1 MTGLS
6 GEAFQPPS
14 EATLIRLARQARGLS
29 PEAAAQLVPIRLG
42 GSRWREIEKGF
53 KGTERKEVR
62 APALTLAHMAHV
74 VGVAPE
80 RLDSAGRTDA
90 ADILREILRQEPS
103 APIAPAPYADLSDRL
118 ERAAWESDLPLE
130 ERTEMIDLLRK
141 GRQQQTS
148 GQERVTRTDSNETRS
163 ARTDLSDLVRVRRA
177 TVGLSLEAVA
187 AATVDPGSGER
198 LVEVDWLD
206 RLERAALSPS
216 EYPEY
221 PQLDALVDVL
231 GLDPGAVQEAAGVQF
246 MDVHTVWS
254 EDGQVRAVVAGELNA
269 EDRAKV
275 QNLMRLYRR
284 APKS

>member
-6 GEAFQPPS
+6 GEAFQPPT

-53 KGTERKEVR
+53 KGTERREVR
-62 APALTLAHMAHV
+62 APDLTLAHMAHV

-90 ADILREILRQEPS
+90 ADILREILRQEPV
-103 APIAPAPYADLSDRL
+103 APIDPEPYADLSDRM
-118 ERAAWESDLPLE
+118 ERAAWESDLPLK
-130 ERTEMIDLLRK
+130 ERTEMIDLLRR
-141 GRQQQTS
+141 GRQQQPAQ
-148 GQERVTRTDSNETRS
+148 QEQITRTDSDATPS
-163 ARTDLSDLVRVRRA
+163 VRTDLSDLVRVRRA
-177 TVGLSLEAVA
+177 TAGLSLEAVA
-187 AATVDPGSGER
+187 AATVNPSDGER

-206 RLERAALSPS
+206 RLERAALSPD

-221 PQLDALVDVL
+221 PQLDALVNVL
-231 GLDPGAVQEAAGVQF
+231 DLDPGEVQEAAGAQF

-254 EDGQVRAVVAGELNA
+254 EDGQVRAVVTGELDA
-269 EDRAKV
+269 EDLAKV
-275 QNLMRLYRR
+275 RNLMRLYRQ
-284 APKS
+284 APRR